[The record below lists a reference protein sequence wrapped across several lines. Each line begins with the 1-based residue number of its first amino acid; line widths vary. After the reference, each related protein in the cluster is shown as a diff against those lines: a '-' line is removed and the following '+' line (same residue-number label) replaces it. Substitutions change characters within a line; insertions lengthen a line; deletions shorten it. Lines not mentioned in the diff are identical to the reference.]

1 MRILHVDN
9 HQQRKYGQLRVS
21 WALKLYSGLVR
32 AGHNVLAFSDRDV
45 ARFEAPLGIRE
56 LGKKITNRRLLQT
69 VEAFEPELIVFG
81 HCDLIGNDTFA
92 EIRRRHPHILLAACN
107 NDPLFV
113 PRNAANIARRCE
125 IADAMFVSTGPQ
137 ELKRFAGK
145 RASLWHMPNP
155 VDPSVENADVSLLA
169 ADDPALETD
178 LLFCSNSRQF
188 TERGALV
195 SELKEKLPGDLRFHT
210 PGLFEQPALW
220 GRDYERKLAHSK
232 MGLNLNRQEGYQ
244 WYSSARIAQLAGNGL
259 LVFTHESAGF
269 DDFMPAETL
278 VYFRDAVTLQ
288 QQIVEFH
295 RDDARRQHWASRCR
309 DFFHRE
315 MNNTLYAQYI
325 VEATTGAAFSHDYVW
340 VQ

>member
-21 WALKLYSGLVR
+21 WALKLYAGLVR

-56 LGKKITNRRLLQT
+56 LGKKKTNRRLLQT
-69 VEAFEPELIVFG
+69 VEAFAPELIVFG
-81 HCDLIGNDTFA
+81 HCDLIDNDTFA
-92 EIRRRHPHILLAACN
+92 EIRRRQPQILLAACN

-113 PRNAANIARRCE
+113 PRNAANIAMRCE
-125 IADAMFVSTGPQ
+125 IADAMFVSTGPR
-137 ELKRFAGK
+137 ELAQFTGK
-145 RASLWHMPNP
+145 RARLWHMPNP
-155 VDPSVENADVSLLA
+155 VDPAVETADVSRIA
-169 ADDPALETD
+169 TGDPAFETD

-188 TERGALV
+188 TERGTLVTALQ
-195 SELKEKLPGDLRFHT
+195 ENLPRDLRFHT
-210 PGLFEQPALW
+210 PGLFGQPPLW
-220 GRDYERKLAHSK
+220 GRDYDRKLAHSK
-232 MGLNLNRQEGYQ
+232 MGLNLNRQEGFQ

-278 VYFRDAVTLQ
+278 VYFRDAESLQ
-288 QQIVEFH
+288 RQIVEFH
-295 RDDARRQHWASRCR
+295 GDDARRRHWASRCR

-325 VEATTGAAFSHDYVW
+325 VEAATGTDFSHDYVW
-340 VQ
+340 AQ